1 MGTYT
6 PNLKFYKPDPAEFVD
21 VDVQLNANWTIADP
35 AVKRLLEYEFTN
47 LPVPDVVGSVDRA
60 RFYKIYSNSFMAWFE
75 SLGIF
80 YQDPKAFVAP
90 WFHANTIITGGYT
103 EHPDFPTA
111 YRTVK
116 NVSGTT
122 TAEIEWAGAFWLDGS
137 AVDLNLNYTVAAP
150 GEVPAALRPV
160 VTKYF
165 NVWCGNTATDY
176 TFARVLFGN
185 DGRIEFKRYG
195 VDPPAGDERRVE
207 LTGIKYNVEVAA

>member
-1 MGTYT
+1 MK
-6 PNLKFYKPDPAEFVD
+6 LYKPDPAEFVD

-60 RFYKIYSNSFMAWFE
+60 RFYKIYSNSFMTWFE

-90 WFHANTIITGGYT
+90 WIHGDDSIGGGYMVMY
-103 EHPDFPTA
+103 PDFPVA

-122 TAEIEWAGAFWLDGS
+122 TAEVEWAGAFWLDTS
-137 AVDLNLNYTVAAP
+137 PIDLDINYTIAAP
-150 GEVPAALRPV
+150 GDVPAAIRPA

-165 NVWCGNTATDY
+165 NVWCGNTATNY
-176 TFARVLFGN
+176 TFARILIGN

-195 VDPPAGDERRVE
+195 VDPPVGEERRVE
-207 LTGIKYNVEVAA
+207 FTGIKYNIEVAG